1 MALGDY
7 YYRRGELNQALK
19 SYARTRE
26 YSASS
31 TDAMLTMCM
40 SYIRTSLENRS
51 FPHAQSYITK
61 AESAIREDKV
71 TSAKLNAASGLCNLE
86 QGSFKM
92 ASRKFLQVS
101 AELGSQYSDVISQ
114 QDIGLYACVCA
125 LASFDRSELQRLVL
139 SSGPF
144 RHFLEQVPDMREILS
159 DFYHSR
165 YAAVL
170 SGLDRL
176 KPLLLLD
183 MHLHQH
189 VQRLYKSI
197 REKALV
203 QYFTPYSSV
212 DMKAMAAAFNTTL
225 AELESDVAAL
235 ILESTIKARID
246 SQNQRLYVKSV
257 DQRTN
262 TFEQTLQIGDEF
274 VTNTQLALLRINMFR
289 SDFKVAPPRARGD
302 DRGKASGKPGK
313 EERKRKPE

>member
-26 YSASS
+26 YSSS
-31 TDAMLTMCM
+31 SPDAMLSMCM

-51 FPHAQSYITK
+51 FPPAQSYITK
-61 AESAIREDKV
+61 AESAIQREDKI

-125 LASFDRSELQRLVL
+125 LATFDRSELHRLVL

-144 RHFLEQVPDMREILS
+144 RHFLEQVPEMREILS
-159 DFYHSR
+159 DFYQSR

-212 DMKAMAAAFNTTL
+212 DMKAMATAFNTTL

-235 ILESTIKARID
+235 ILDSTIKARID
-246 SQNQRLYVKSV
+246 SQNQRLYVKSL

-274 VTNTQLALLRINMFR
+274 VVNTQLALLRINMFR
-289 SDFKVAPPRARGD
+289 SDFKVGPLRSRGD
-302 DRGKASGKPGK
+302 DRKASAKPGK
-313 EERKRKPE
+313 EDRKRKPE